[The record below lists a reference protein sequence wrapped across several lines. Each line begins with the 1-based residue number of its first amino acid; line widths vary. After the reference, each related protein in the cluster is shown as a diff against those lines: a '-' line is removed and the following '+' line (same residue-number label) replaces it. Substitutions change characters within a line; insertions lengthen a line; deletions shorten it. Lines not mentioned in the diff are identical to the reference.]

1 MERAGQRL
9 SGPLTPVVAA
19 LTSTIVYTKGN
30 TSNKKVRLK
39 KIMWNNRN
47 AAAGA
52 LRVGYI
58 TLAGAFVQVLPDIF
72 MIGGGVDGT
81 YAEPDL
87 PLCGNDP
94 DGFIANTTLVTGT
107 LGDIAVQSTV
117 AAAAPNDVQVRVEV
131 EEE

>member
-72 MIGGGVDGT
+72 MIGGGVDGD

-87 PLCGNDP
+87 PLCGNAP
-94 DGFIANTTLVTGT
+94 DGFIADTTPVTGS

-117 AAAAPNDVQVRVEV
+117 AAAAPNDIQVRVEV